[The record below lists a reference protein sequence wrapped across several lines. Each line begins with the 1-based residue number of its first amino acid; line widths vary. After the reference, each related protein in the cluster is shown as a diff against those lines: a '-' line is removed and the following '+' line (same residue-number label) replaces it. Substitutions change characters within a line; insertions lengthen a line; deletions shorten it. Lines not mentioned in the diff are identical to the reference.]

1 MYLTNKPFP
10 HSNKQWGPVEAKG
23 GQNYNKKM
31 SIPTSL
37 WCYCP
42 YALKWI
48 AGKVYLAYMFFH
60 LSWSV
65 RYTRRFLSVYLWDP
79 RILNMRHFFSSFC
92 SRAIAV
98 RTGPTSGVRILVRR
112 PQVPHGVAP
121 ELLGSMNWES
131 LGGDFIEVHWSKMPG
146 RTFVQKL
153 FLLLAIEMYWSH
165 LWGISHLYVG

>member
-1 MYLTNKPFP
+1 MDKNTTKNV
-10 HSNKQWGPVEAKG
+10 HSNLALMLLFLRTEVDCWKG
-23 GQNYNKKM
+23 LF
-31 SIPTSL
+31 SL
-37 WCYCP
+37 HV
-42 YALKWI
+42 LSLVI
-48 AGKVYLAYMFFH
+48 ISKVYQTVSFCLLVGPSYIKYAA
-60 LSWSV
+60 
-65 RYTRRFLSVYLWDP
+65 
-79 RILNMRHFFSSFC
+79 FFSSFC

-153 FLLLAIEMYWSH
+153 FLLLAIEMY
-165 LWGISHLYVG
+165 

>member
-1 MYLTNKPFP
+1 MDKNTTKNV
-10 HSNKQWGPVEAKG
+10 HSNLALMLLFLCTKVDCWKG
-23 GQNYNKKM
+23 LFSLHVL
-31 SIPTSL
+31 SIVMIS
-37 WCYCP
+37 
-42 YALKWI
+42 
-48 AGKVYLAYMFFH
+48 KVYQTGSFCLLVGPWYIKYAA
-60 LSWSV
+60 
-65 RYTRRFLSVYLWDP
+65 
-79 RILNMRHFFSSFC
+79 FFSSFC

-153 FLLLAIEMYWSH
+153 FLLLAIEMY
-165 LWGISHLYVG
+165 